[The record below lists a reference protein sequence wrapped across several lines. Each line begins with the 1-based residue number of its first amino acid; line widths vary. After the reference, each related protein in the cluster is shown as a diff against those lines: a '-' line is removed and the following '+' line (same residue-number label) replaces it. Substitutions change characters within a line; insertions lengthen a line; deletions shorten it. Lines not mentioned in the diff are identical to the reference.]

1 METKFFTPTHFIK
14 ETKLTKPMN
23 LQDIIKDDTY
33 RDYIKEYTE
42 NPDKFYKFQ
51 EKYIK
56 EIGTEDYLKNIANFL
71 DETLQNFGTIVNEES
86 TINKKYYQIDNAL
99 EWIKQHLNRNLDEN
113 LEDTI
118 HQKEIQLTKSIQE
131 LQEYLQFQENIHQTG
146 QIKNEPQWYQEINK
160 ETKFIK
166 DLLNLRYKIMNNE
179 IQQEKVNK
187 QILITDVE
195 NYLKTQH

>member
-1 METKFFTPTHFIK
+1 
-14 ETKLTKPMN
+14 MN
-23 LQDIIKDDTY
+23 LQDIIKDDKY

-51 EKYIK
+51 EEYIK
-56 EIGTEDYLKNIANFL
+56 EIGMEDYLKNIANFL

-99 EWIKQHLNRNLDEN
+99 EWIKQHLNKNLDED

-131 LQEYLQFQENIHQTG
+131 LQEYLQLQENIHQTG

-166 DLLNLRYKIMNNE
+166 DLLNLRYKTMNNK
-179 IQQEKVNK
+179 IQQENINK
-187 QILITDVE
+187 QMLITDIE
-195 NYLKTQH
+195 NYLKKK